1 MGVPK
6 RTNKDRSDALDIAL
20 AARRTRAQAKQELA
34 AGDLSLGELLETDDP
49 ALLRM
54 KISDFLRAYTGIG
67 EARAAKIMKTCNI
80 AQSRRIKGLGR
91 KQRESLLET
100 MSEYELLLEC

>member
-1 MGVPK
+1 MAVPRLTNEDRRRALRIAIEAREK
-6 RTNKDRSDALDIAL
+6 RAEAKAKL
-20 AARRTRAQAKQELA
+20 AQGE
-34 AGDLSLGELLETDDP
+34 LSLEDLLATDDP

-54 KISDFLRAYTGIG
+54 KISDLLCAYTGIG
-67 EARAAKIMKTCNI
+67 EARAAKIMKACNI

-100 MSEYELLLEC
+100 MSEYELLLDC

>member
-1 MGVPK
+1 MAVPQLTNEDRRRALRIAIEAREK
-6 RTNKDRSDALDIAL
+6 RAEAKAKL
-20 AARRTRAQAKQELA
+20 AQGE
-34 AGDLSLGELLETDDP
+34 LSLEDLLATDDP

-54 KISDFLRAYTGIG
+54 KISDLLCAYTGIG